1 MEEEAGAL
9 TQDCCGQR
17 WAEVGTGGRVVQFPS
32 QLVQA
37 ASWWA
42 DPGTSEDTAPPN
54 RVSDLRLLSTNTST
68 SGHQV
73 GSLEDGFYASEMYH
87 GKVPTT
93 RPW

>member
-1 MEEEAGAL
+1 MGS
-9 TQDCCGQR
+9 TS
-17 WAEVGTGGRVVQFPS
+17 GGRVVEFPS

-73 GSLEDGFYASEMYH
+73 
-87 GKVPTT
+87 
-93 RPW
+93 

>member
-1 MEEEAGAL
+1 MIE
-9 TQDCCGQR
+9 
-17 WAEVGTGGRVVQFPS
+17 FPS

-73 GSLEDGFYASEMYH
+73 GSLEDGFYASEMFNHY
-87 GKVPTT
+87 GMVPTH
-93 RPW
+93 RPWSLVIAAELCHHDYE